1 MLVQGIL
8 HLRSRRSSGMPV
20 KGGILSGMF
29 KEDQDPPLKTREDSA
44 IYKCNLTFKEDGE
57 RTMNEKRTIG
67 IYVRDDVLERIRYA
81 SEEMFISR
89 NQLIAELLEF
99 GIDCYEQDEQI
110 RYSVNRKL
118 DEVLVP
124 ESTSKNSEVH
134 Q

>member
-1 MLVQGIL
+1 M
-8 HLRSRRSSGMPV
+8 
-20 KGGILSGMF
+20 
-29 KEDQDPPLKTREDSA
+29 
-44 IYKCNLTFKEDGE
+44 E

-110 RYSVNRKL
+110 RYSVSRKL
-118 DEVLVP
+118 DEVLLP
-124 ESTSKNSEVH
+124 ESASKNSEVH

>member
-1 MLVQGIL
+1 M
-8 HLRSRRSSGMPV
+8 SSE
-20 KGGILSGMF
+20 GGILSGMF